1 MIVIAIIVILMGFA
15 APRYQSAVLR
25 ARESVLRQD
34 LYVMRSAID
43 QYTLDKKRAPQGL
56 QELVEAGYLKVIPK
70 DPITDST
77 ETWQLV
83 NEDTTM
89 SVDQTQP
96 GVSDVKSGA
105 QGTSSEGNPYSEW

>member
-1 MIVIAIIVILMGFA
+1 MTRKTMSASDYLVAIGSSMSEMA
-15 APRYQSAVLR
+15 EA
-25 ARESVLRQD
+25 
-34 LYVMRSAID
+34 
-43 QYTLDKKRAPQGL
+43 

-105 QGTSSEGNPYSEW
+105 QGTSSEGTPYSEW